1 MPNFNNI
8 KNAFEDKKN
17 IDLKK
22 AYFLFKTIS
31 YPLISKALTWLLR
44 IAMMLRLPIIPI
56 VKWSIYNHFCGGITI
71 KDSNNTINK
80 LWKYRI
86 GTILDYSAEG
96 KEIEE
101 DFNNVVNQTIES
113 IKVSKNNP
121 KIPFAVFKLTGIAPF
136 NLLEK
141 VNNKSILNDQEKIE
155 YNKLIKRVNQI
166 CQEANDNNTPVFF
179 DAEESWIQNTIDD
192 ICLQMMI
199 KFNKQKTIIFNTV
212 QLYRHDRIDYI
223 NKIILQA
230 EEKKF
235 KIGLKL
241 VRGAYHEKE
250 ILRAKSKLLRPA
262 VHMLKID
269 TDKDYNFALNICLEN
284 INSVS
289 ICAGT
294 HNEESCMYLI
304 KLMKK
309 FNIKNNDER
318 IHFSQLLGM
327 SDHISYNL
335 SKELFNTS
343 KYVPYGPVREVIPY
357 LIRRA
362 EENTSISGQMGRE
375 LSNIVAE
382 IKRRN

>member
-86 GTILDYSAEG
+86 GTILYYSSEG

-141 VNNKSILNDQEKIE
+141 ANNKSILNDQEK
-155 YNKLIKRVNQI
+155 N
-166 CQEANDNNTPVFF
+166 
-179 DAEESWIQNTIDD
+179 
-192 ICLQMMI
+192 
-199 KFNKQKTIIFNTV
+199 
-212 QLYRHDRIDYI
+212 
-223 NKIILQA
+223 
-230 EEKKF
+230 
-235 KIGLKL
+235 
-241 VRGAYHEKE
+241 
-250 ILRAKSKLLRPA
+250 
-262 VHMLKID
+262 
-269 TDKDYNFALNICLEN
+269 
-284 INSVS
+284 
-289 ICAGT
+289 
-294 HNEESCMYLI
+294 
-304 KLMKK
+304 
-309 FNIKNNDER
+309 
-318 IHFSQLLGM
+318 
-327 SDHISYNL
+327 
-335 SKELFNTS
+335 
-343 KYVPYGPVREVIPY
+343 
-357 LIRRA
+357 
-362 EENTSISGQMGRE
+362 
-375 LSNIVAE
+375 
-382 IKRRN
+382 